1 VHVTI
6 APQDLATAWT
16 FDPPV
21 VAGLV
26 ATGWLY
32 ARGARRLRSRLRTA
46 QGIAPWRV
54 WAFAGGMFATAV
66 ALISPLA
73 AAGGALFSAHM
84 VQHLV
89 LMLIAAPLLVLG
101 APMRVMLWAFDR
113 PRRRWLGS
121 LGPKPLVHTTWS
133 ALTNPIVAW
142 TVHALAL
149 WIWHHPYLFQL
160 TLRSEA
166 VHVAQHV
173 SFFGTA
179 LLFWWVVAAPGR
191 RQRMHAGLAVLYVFT
206 TAVQSAA
213 LGALLTFPSQ
223 PLYPEYAR
231 GAALWGLTPLE
242 DQQVAGLIM
251 WVPGGVL
258 YLLAALAIL
267 AAWFRSAEAEQ
278 KRSALDAY
286 RRAPPLATNR

>member
-16 FDPPV
+16 FEPPF
-21 VAGLV
+21 VAGLLV
-26 ATGWLY
+26 TSWLY
-32 ARGARRLRSRLRTA
+32 ARGVRRLRARVRTA
-46 QGIAPWRV
+46 RGIAPWRV
-54 WAFAGGMFATAV
+54 WSFAGGMFATFV
-66 ALISPLA
+66 ALVTPMA

-84 VQHLV
+84 AQHLV

-101 APMRVMLWAFDR
+101 APMRVMLWAFDP
-113 PRRRWLGS
+113 PRRRLLGGLGRRPWLHGTWRV
-121 LGPKPLVHTTWS
+121 LTNAVVAWLVH
-133 ALTNPIVAW
+133 AF
-142 TVHALAL
+142 AL
-149 WIWHHPYLFQL
+149 WVWHHPYLFQL

-166 VHVAQHV
+166 AHVAQHV

-179 LLFWWVVAAPGR
+179 LIFWWVVAAPGR

-213 LGALLTFPSQ
+213 LGALLTFSSQ

-242 DQQVAGLIM
+242 DQQLAGLIM

-258 YLLAALAIL
+258 YLLAAIAIL
-267 AAWFRSAEAEQ
+267 AAWFRSAEPSQ
-278 KRSALDAY
+278 QRLALSG
-286 RRAPPLATNR
+286 